1 MNKFLDNLLDNFQK
15 DFDKYRFA
23 IKLTLVGSVCLIV
36 LMLLLICFGICMNC
50 YQNFFKELET
60 EPQKS
65 IEKIDF
71 MLKFA
76 PKSSYLYSLKG
87 HAYANLEQ
95 YDNVLKYFEKS
106 LELKKEAHT
115 YSGIAV
121 ATFIK
126 EKKITPEILDLFNKA
141 FELEPN
147 APNIYFARSCVY
159 YVAGEY
165 DKSLADL
172 EKLYML
178 THDGQYI
185 SRSADVYLMK
195 GDYCKAYE
203 YYESF
208 DKEFGS
214 NSINKDFA
222 KFRCNK

>member
-23 IKLTLVGSVCLIV
+23 IKLTLIGSVCLIV
-36 LMLLLICFGICMNC
+36 LMILLICFGICMNC

-76 PKSSYLYSLKG
+76 PKSSYLYLLKG
-87 HAYANLEQ
+87 RTFASLEK
-95 YDNVLKYFEKS
+95 YDDALKYFEKS
-106 LELKKEAHT
+106 LELKKDAHA

-121 ATFIK
+121 ATFLK
-126 EKKITPEILDLFNKA
+126 EKKITPKVENLFNEA
-141 FELEPN
+141 FELNKN
-147 APNIYFARSCVY
+147 AFGIYFARSYVY

-178 THDGQYI
+178 THDEQFI